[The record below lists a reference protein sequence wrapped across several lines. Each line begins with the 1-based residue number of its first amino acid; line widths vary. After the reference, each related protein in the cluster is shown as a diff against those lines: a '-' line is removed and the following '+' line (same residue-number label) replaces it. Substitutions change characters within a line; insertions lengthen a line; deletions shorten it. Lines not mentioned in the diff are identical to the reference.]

1 MATSSRQ
8 HYLLPLPCSLL
19 QLRPIA
25 AKSSRGR
32 SNLASP
38 PLPLASFVSC
48 AAAWICFI
56 LFPVILFYIS
66 RPLRAHNSWCNFT
79 GWGRALICLKFRS
92 QLRFRF
98 PTPIPDSDSNQ
109 PRPRVN
115 CRNGA
120 HEKNNGNLV
129 NLEKDEREQQVGYA
143 LLLQPP
149 FPPLFATSSLPP
161 WRAGTDFN

>member
-1 MATSSRQ
+1 MATSSRL
-8 HYLLPLPCSLL
+8 HYPLPLPCSLL

-25 AKSSRGR
+25 AKSSRSR

-38 PLPLASFVSC
+38 PLTLSRVLRQLRSC
-48 AAAWICFI
+48 VNLLYFISRYFI
-56 LFPVILFYIS
+56 LYFPSVTCSQFVMQFYW
-66 RPLRAHNSWCNFT
+66 LRTCFNLSW
-79 GWGRALICLKFRS
+79 IPI
-92 QLRFRF
+92 
-98 PTPIPDSDSNQ
+98 PTPIPIPDSDSNQ

-120 HEKNNGNLV
+120 HEKHNGNLV
-129 NLEKDEREQQVGYA
+129 NLERDEREQQVGYA